1 MNNERQISVIIPT
14 VGRPL
19 ALIRCLESLSRQTL
33 PVAEVVIV
41 HCGQDE
47 ETVRV
52 AKDRRWREAGIE
64 ISYHFHKVANAAMQ
78 RNFAIQSASYDNLL
92 LLDDDIEVDSRWV
105 EELLKPIWDDDAVG
119 ATMGNVIN
127 QPMPTPTPF
136 WRIYRIL
143 LHGRQKGLKAGRLV
157 GAAVPNGFPISAKEL
172 IPCEWIGGGT
182 SALRRQAFESAG
194 GFAPFFTG
202 SSPGEDLDLG
212 YRLSRTW
219 KVYYVPSAICTHHQS
234 SIGREHPGDQQ
245 YLWMRSHFG
254 ILKVSMA
261 KGRIHSLAHISLWAL
276 VQWLS
281 ELANLRRGKLDI
293 NLPKAW
299 LGRFRGFVSCF
310 RWRPEDVVHI
320 EATNR

>member
-1 MNNERQISVIIPT
+1 MNKEHQISAIIPT
-14 VGRPL
+14 VGRPA
-19 ALIRCLESLSRQTL
+19 ALNRCLESLSKQTL

-41 HCGQDE
+41 HCGQDQD
-47 ETVRV
+47 TAVV
-52 AKDRRWREAGIE
+52 AKDKRWKEAGME
-64 ISYHFHKVANAAMQ
+64 VRYYFHKVSNAAMQ
-78 RNFAIQSASYDNLL
+78 RNLAIQRASYDNLL
-92 LLDDDIEVDSRWV
+92 LLDDDVEVDRTWV
-105 EELLKPIWDDDAVG
+105 EELFKPIWDDDSVG
-119 ATMGNVIN
+119 ATMGNVVN
-127 QPMPTPTPF
+127 QPMPAPTPF
-136 WRIYRIL
+136 WRFYRIL
-143 LHGRQKGLKAGRLV
+143 LHGRQKGLKAGLLV
-157 GAAVPNGFPISAKEL
+157 GAAVPNGFPISANEL

-182 SALRRQAFESAG
+182 SALRREAFESTG

-212 YRLSRTW
+212 YRLSRRW
-219 KVYYVPSAICTHHQS
+219 KVYYVPSATCTHHQS
-234 SIGREHPGDQQ
+234 AIGREHPADQQ

-281 ELANLRRGKLDI
+281 ELASLRHGKLDR

-310 RWRPEDVVHI
+310 RWRPEDVNV
-320 EATNR
+320 RM